1 MVADESRNQRF
12 RRLATT
18 RGDRLIR
25 EISLL
30 GNLANRKNYEY
41 SPDEVEQLFR
51 PIETELSEVRALFDP
66 EAESSRKV
74 SFND

>member
-1 MVADESRNQRF
+1 MSIESANERF
-12 RRLATT
+12 RRLAET

-41 SPDEVEQLFR
+41 SPKEVENLFG
-51 PIETELSEVRALFDP
+51 PIEEELREVRALFDP
-66 EAESSRKV
+66 SAPSRRKV
-74 SFND
+74 SFE

>member
-1 MVADESRNQRF
+1 MKPGETRGQRF
-12 RRLATT
+12 RRLAAS

-41 SPDEVEQLFR
+41 TAEEVEQLFA
-51 PIETELSEVRALFDP
+51 PIEAELWEVRAMFDP
-66 EAESSRKV
+66 ERESARR
-74 SFND
+74 